1 MVLSFCDPHRLSHI
15 KRAHNRLESRY
26 SNSSGGSYDEEKS
39 ECPLP
44 AGGGSLGRDGWLGW
58 GCEPCSS
65 ELGNTPGVGAEGMVF
80 LLIMHEEDHNN
91 AAPEI

>member
-44 AGGGSLGRDGWLGW
+44 AGGAPS
-58 GCEPCSS
+58 
-65 ELGNTPGVGAEGMVF
+65 VGMGG
-80 LLIMHEEDHNN
+80 
-91 AAPEI
+91 